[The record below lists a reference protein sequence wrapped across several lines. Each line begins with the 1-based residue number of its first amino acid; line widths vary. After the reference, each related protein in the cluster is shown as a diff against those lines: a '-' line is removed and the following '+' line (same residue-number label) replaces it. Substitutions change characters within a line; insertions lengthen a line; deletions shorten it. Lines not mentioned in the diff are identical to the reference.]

1 MFRLSVL
8 VFLAVM
14 PAALA
19 AQGLAVLRQD
29 SKQPLEIDAERG
41 IEWNQTQR
49 TYVARGNV
57 RAAQGEVAVYA
68 EVLVAH
74 YRDAAGGGTEVFR
87 LDADGDVRVVSSS
100 ETAYGDRGVYDVD
113 HGILVLTGRRL
124 RLEATGAK
132 ITARDS
138 LEYWER
144 RQMAVARG
152 KAHAKQGENQ
162 LWADILSAYLRKDQ
176 QGKTSIRRIEAF
188 DRVRLETVQDVVV
201 GDRGLYN
208 LDSRTAILCGSVT
221 IIRGD
226 HKLTGQVAEVDLT
239 SGRARLRPG
248 PCSFT
253 VK

>member
-1 MFRLSVL
+1 
-8 VFLAVM
+8 M

-19 AQGLAVLRQD
+19 AQGLGVLRQD
-29 SKQPLEIDAERG
+29 SKEPLEIDAERG
-41 IEWNQTQR
+41 IEWNQAKR
-49 TYVARGNV
+49 IYVARGNV

-68 EVLVAH
+68 EELVAH
-74 YRDAAGGGTEVFR
+74 YRDAARGGTEIFR
-87 LDADGDVRVVSSS
+87 LDADGNVRVASRS

-113 HGILVLTGRRL
+113 RGILVLTGRQL
-124 RLEATGAK
+124 RLEATNAK

-138 LEYWER
+138 LEYWEL

-152 KAHAKQGENQ
+152 KAHAKQGTNQ
-162 LWADILSAYLRKDQ
+162 IWADILSAYLHKDR
-176 QGKTSIRRIEAF
+176 QGKTAIRRIEAF
-188 DRVRLETVQDVVV
+188 DRVRLETLQDVVV
-201 GDRGLYN
+201 GDRGLYD

-226 HKLTGQVAEVDLT
+226 HKLAGQVAEVNLA

-248 PCSFT
+248 KCSFT